1 MQKDLPEKLL
11 EEYNDVFMDIVN
23 VLLFGGEQVIK
34 EDELQDFLPVSQYK
48 AEKGVLHEEERDIG
62 KRWTMG
68 SFVVSSIGLE
78 NQNKYFRN
86 MPVRVIGY
94 DGANYRE
101 QLLDNEYGNVYP
113 VVTLVLN
120 FTMHRWKKNL
130 TLYECMKIPD
140 KMKQYINDYRINVFD
155 IAFLSDEQIEMFQ
168 SDFKI
173 VAKYFA
179 DRRRK
184 RKFKFPTK
192 FPKHVDEVMKLLTAL
207 TGDVRFTEGWK
218 TDSDGLHKEEEGENM
233 AEKWIDEIEERG
245 VVRGIEQGKREGKIE
260 GKIEAYNDAGFSIDV
275 IAEKVGTTIE
285 KVKQVLG
292 MTPELH

>member
-11 EEYNDVFMDIVN
+11 EEYNDVFTDIVN
-23 VLLFGGEQVIK
+23 VLLFGGKSVIK

-48 AEKGVLHEEERDIG
+48 AEKGILHEEERDIG
-62 KRWTMG
+62 KRWSKG
-68 SFVVSSIGLE
+68 SFIISSLGLE
-78 NQNKYFRN
+78 NQNKYFKN

-101 QLLDNEYGNVYP
+101 QLLKGEDSRIYP

-120 FTMHRWKKNL
+120 FSMHRWKKNR
-130 TLYECMKIPD
+130 TLYECMDIPEEL
-140 KMKQYINDYRINVFD
+140 KPYVSDYRINVFD
-155 IAFLSDEQIEMFQ
+155 IAFLSDEQIEMFH

-179 DRRRK
+179 DRRKK
-184 RKFKFPTK
+184 RKFEFPTK
-192 FPKHVDEVMKLLTAL
+192 MPKHVDEVMKILTAL
-207 TGDVRFTEGWK
+207 TGDIRFTEGWK
-218 TDSDGLHKEEEGENM
+218 IIDSEDNDTKEGENM

-245 VVRGIEQGKREGKIE
+245 EKRGIEI
-260 GKIEAYNDAGFSIDV
+260 GKIEAYNDAGFSIET

-285 KVKQVLG
+285 NVKKVLG
-292 MTPELH
+292 LITEPQ

>member
-11 EEYNDVFMDIVN
+11 EDYNDVFTDIVN
-23 VLLFGGEQVIK
+23 VLLFGGKSVIK

-48 AEKGVLHEEERDIG
+48 AEKGILHEEERDIG
-62 KRWTMG
+62 KRWSKG
-68 SFVVSSIGLE
+68 SFIISSLGLE
-78 NQNKYFRN
+78 NQNKYFKN

-101 QLLDNEYGNVYP
+101 QLLKGEDSRIYP

-120 FTMHRWKKNL
+120 FSMHRWKKNR
-130 TLYECMKIPD
+130 TLYECMDIPEQLKPYVSDYKIN
-140 KMKQYINDYRINVFD
+140 IFD

-179 DRRRK
+179 DRRKK
-184 RKFKFPTK
+184 RKFEFPTNMQ
-192 FPKHVDEVMKLLTAL
+192 KHVDEVMKILTAL

-218 TDSDGLHKEEEGENM
+218 IVDADSKKEGENM

-245 VVRGIEQGKREGKIE
+245 EKRGEERGEKRGIEI
-260 GKIEAYNDAGFSIDV
+260 GKIEAYNDAGFSV
-275 IAEKVGTTIE
+275 EAIAEKVGTTIE
-285 KVKQVLG
+285 KVKEVLG
-292 MTPELH
+292 LVTEPQ